1 MSYFNYFNQY
11 GGASCSLCGSPGTN
25 KSTCPL
31 NPAAARPN
39 PGAHPLANATAATA
53 ATPALA
59 ASTVTTVKPTFV
71 RMVKP
76 MPIPRPASPK
86 ATSPRATSTVK
97 PVSPKAKPASPQK
110 PANPAAEMDRD
121 LIKTRLDAIR
131 NALIEEQ
138 GTYSPGEWVYGDDV
152 YDALLNTKN
161 LGTTVFVVRFP
172 YNELEGPV
180 YITEEMID
188 ESRSELPWLVWS
200 PRLASYLN
208 DVAGRIEAR
217 NWLAK
222 KKLEMKLASKR

>member
-39 PGAHPLANATAATA
+39 PGAHPLANAAAAA

-59 ASTVTTVKPTFV
+59 ASTVTVTTVKPTFV
-71 RMVKP
+71 PMVKP
-76 MPIPRPASPK
+76 MPIPRPASPRTK
-86 ATSPRATSTVK
+86 PASPPRAK
-97 PVSPKAKPASPQK
+97 PASPKAKPASPQK
-110 PANPAAEMDRD
+110 PARSAAEMDRD

-180 YITEEMID
+180 HITEEMID

-208 DVAGRIEAR
+208 DVVSRIESR
-217 NWLAK
+217 NWLANE
-222 KKLEMKLASKR
+222 KLEMKLASKR